1 MANKKV
7 IYPEESYKIVGAA
20 FRVYNNLG
28 YGLSEDYYQK
38 ALATELEKISLNYER
53 EKLIDIKYGNDRI
66 GKYRLD
72 FVIEN
77 KIVVELKARHNLG
90 YPYIK
95 QVMNY
100 LKAGNY
106 KLAIILYFTKD
117 GVKYRRILNSLYSQ
131 KFVNL

>member
-1 MANKKV
+1 M
-7 IYPEESYKIVGAA
+7 
-20 FRVYNNLG
+20 
-28 YGLSEDYYQK
+28 
-38 ALATELEKISLNYER
+38 
-53 EKLIDIKYGNDRI
+53 
-66 GKYRLD
+66 
-72 FVIEN
+72 
-77 KIVVELKARHNLG
+77 VELKARHNLG

>member
-66 GKYRLD
+66 G
-72 FVIEN
+72 
-77 KIVVELKARHNLG
+77 
-90 YPYIK
+90 
-95 QVMNY
+95 
-100 LKAGNY
+100 
-106 KLAIILYFTKD
+106 
-117 GVKYRRILNSLYSQ
+117 
-131 KFVNL
+131 